1 MTNQQIILD
10 AWADSHSTFDIEAMK
25 RGDTFRAMLPTPAT
39 EAYSGDTIVRPL
51 YDYPEVEAVF
61 FHMRRDHLSG
71 QYIAVGTYKN
81 EAWTVCEFPVP

>member
-39 EAYSGDTIVRPL
+39 EAYSGDTIVRRL

-61 FHMRRDHLSG
+61 FHMRRDRLAG
-71 QYIAVGTYKN
+71 QYLVVGTYKD
-81 EAWTVCEFPVP
+81 EAHEVRRFPA